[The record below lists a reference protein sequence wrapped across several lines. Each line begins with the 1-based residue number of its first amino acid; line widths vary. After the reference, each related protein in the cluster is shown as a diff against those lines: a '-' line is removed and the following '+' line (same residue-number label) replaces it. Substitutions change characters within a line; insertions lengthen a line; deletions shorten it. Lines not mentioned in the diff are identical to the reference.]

1 MSLKSEILAL
11 DSMGATSRLKSTLSS
26 LDESAQK
33 IAPIVGMLRYQIA
46 KTGGSVQDAI
56 KGFPPE
62 SLAASTLRNCKVFE
76 NVFKEHVISGHITEE
91 SFMALSFGAC
101 NDLMAAQ
108 KIAST
113 AAKLGGAS
121 NLAIQ
126 EKMVKAL
133 KDGKPAKDVLK
144 SVKSTTA
151 AKTNLASTAAKEAE
165 KEAKLEADKL
175 KREADKSA
183 FDQWDKDGRP
193 TMPDLSTAAKLA
205 EFIMGE
211 ITSMKP
217 KQRDAMPDMLR
228 AIADRLETIK
238 AESTPAENVVEFK
251 KAA

>member
-1 MSLKSEILAL
+1 
-11 DSMGATSRLKSTLSS
+11 
-26 LDESAQK
+26 
-33 IAPIVGMLRYQIA
+33 
-46 KTGGSVQDAI
+46 
-56 KGFPPE
+56 
-62 SLAASTLRNCKVFE
+62 
-76 NVFKEHVISGHITEE
+76 
-91 SFMALSFGAC
+91 
-101 NDLMAAQ
+101 
-108 KIAST
+108 
-113 AAKLGGAS
+113 
-121 NLAIQ
+121 
-126 EKMVKAL
+126 MVKAL

-144 SVKSTTA
+144 SVKSSTA
-151 AKTNLASTAAKEAE
+151 AKPILASTAAKEAE

-238 AESTPAENVVEFK
+238 AESTPAENVVAFK

>member
-11 DSMGATSRLKSTLSS
+11 DSMSATSRLKSTLST

-108 KIAST
+108 KSPA
-113 AAKLGGAS
+113 LPQ
-121 NLAIQ
+121 NL
-126 EKMVKAL
+126 VAL
-133 KDGKPAKDVLK
+133 QISP
-144 SVKSTTA
+144 
-151 AKTNLASTAAKEAE
+151 
-165 KEAKLEADKL
+165 
-175 KREADKSA
+175 
-183 FDQWDKDGRP
+183 
-193 TMPDLSTAAKLA
+193 
-205 EFIMGE
+205 
-211 ITSMKP
+211 
-217 KQRDAMPDMLR
+217 
-228 AIADRLETIK
+228 
-238 AESTPAENVVEFK
+238 FK
-251 KAA
+251 KKW